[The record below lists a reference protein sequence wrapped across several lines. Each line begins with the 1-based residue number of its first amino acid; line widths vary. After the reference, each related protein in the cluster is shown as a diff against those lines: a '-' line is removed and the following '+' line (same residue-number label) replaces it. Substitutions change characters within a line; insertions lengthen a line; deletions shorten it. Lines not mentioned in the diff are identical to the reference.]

1 MPVAVTQ
8 DVPRRQYS
16 DLEQRILARDQRG
29 AAAVF
34 VELVKLGRPLPELL
48 HETIRIHAPY
58 THVPFHQRLDDGVVK
73 FVNNDHCLLSARAT
87 LRLTQL
93 MPRALKRLP
102 MAQTVWYVPTA
113 LDPWNQ
119 LLGNA
124 PGHYA
129 RMYEIPVGAVPP
141 RPTVHWQD
149 QEPLSSDGTFAE
161 RLNGWLTLVQRCDV
175 NTAYR
180 VFLGLLDD
188 THRDADLRRQL
199 LSQLVFAGLIDVQDR
214 MLFNRSYTT
223 GHKAYRARAT
233 VELSDTIGWERAHA
247 VVYAGVPDLAVG
259 PHWYSSYEMAANV
272 CQSLLD
278 GRDHELRGNT
288 GALSATE
295 QAALEDVL
303 LHGYEPSWQQLVTEL
318 LRAGKGPRQILQ
330 VMAVAAAEL
339 IIEAGAAEN
348 YSMPQHSAEYC
359 NTLRWYLETFDHP
372 HQVKLLYVAGSLVN
386 QAAHHQAG
394 ADPTNGPVR
403 IRRPRGSDA
412 WSDSR
417 LLERLDQALLQRNVD
432 QSLSLTAAYLDDGRD
447 PRPLVDLLATDSTK
461 FGNDPHNQEIGL
473 SLIEDYLDS
482 QAVGRDRLLLACVKN
497 ITGYRKYGDPLEAYR
512 RYAEA
517 FDIRTPTVTAPSDA
531 PVEALVL
538 DD

>member
-1 MPVAVTQ
+1 
-8 DVPRRQYS
+8 
-16 DLEQRILARDQRG
+16 
-29 AAAVF
+29 
-34 VELVKLGRPLPELL
+34 
-48 HETIRIHAPY
+48 
-58 THVPFHQRLDDGVVK
+58 
-73 FVNNDHCLLSARAT
+73 
-87 LRLTQL
+87 
-93 MPRALKRLP
+93 
-102 MAQTVWYVPTA
+102 
-113 LDPWNQ
+113 
-119 LLGNA
+119 
-124 PGHYA
+124 
-129 RMYEIPVGAVPP
+129 
-141 RPTVHWQD
+141 
-149 QEPLSSDGTFAE
+149 
-161 RLNGWLTLVQRCDV
+161 
-175 NTAYR
+175 
-180 VFLGLLDD
+180 
-188 THRDADLRRQL
+188 
-199 LSQLVFAGLIDVQDR
+199 

-233 VELSDTIGWERAHA
+233 VELSETIGWESAHA

-272 CQSLLD
+272 CQSFLD
-278 GRDHELRGNT
+278 GRDHELRRNT
-288 GALSATE
+288 GAVSPAE

-303 LHGYEPSWQQLVTEL
+303 LRGYEPSWQELVTKL
-318 LRAGKGPRQILQ
+318 LRAGKAPRQILQ

-394 ADPTNGPVR
+394 ADPTNGPVY

-412 WSDSR
+412 WSGAR
-417 LLERLDQALLQRNVD
+417 LLERLDQALLQRSVD
-432 QSLSLTAAYLDDGRD
+432 DSLALTAAYLDDGLD
-447 PRPLVDLLATDSTK
+447 PQPLVELLALDSTK

-473 SLIEDYLDS
+473 CLIEDYLDS

-517 FDIRTPTVTAPSDA
+517 FDIRTPTAAAPSDA

>member
-1 MPVAVTQ
+1 MPVTVTQ
-8 DVPRRQYS
+8 DLPRRQYA
-16 DLEQRILARDQRG
+16 DLEERILARDQRG
-29 AAAVF
+29 AAEIF

-58 THVPFHQRLDDGVVK
+58 THVPFHQRLDDGVVR

-87 LRLTQL
+87 LHLTRL

-129 RMYEIPVGAVPP
+129 RMYELPVSAVPP
-141 RPTVHWQD
+141 RPTVHWQG
-149 QEPLSSDGTFAE
+149 QEPLSGDGSLAE
-161 RLNGWLTLVQRCDV
+161 RLNGWLTLVQRGDV
-175 NTAYR
+175 DTAYR

-188 THRDADLRRQL
+188 TRDDGDRRRQL

-233 VELSDTIGWERAHA
+233 VELAETIGWESAHA

-272 CQSLLD
+272 CQTFLD
-278 GRDHELRGNT
+278 GRDHELRRNT
-288 GALSATE
+288 GALTPPE
-295 QAALEDVL
+295 QTMLEDVL
-303 LHGYEPSWQQLVTEL
+303 LHGHEPSWQEVVTKL
-318 LRAGKGPRQILQ
+318 LRAGKGPRQTLQ

-339 IIEAGAAEN
+339 IIEAGASEN

-359 NTLRWYLETFDHP
+359 NTLRWYMESFDHP
-372 HQVKLLYVAGSLVN
+372 HQVKLLYVAGSLIN
-386 QAAHHQAG
+386 QAAHHQRG
-394 ADPTNGPVR
+394 ADPSNGPLD
-403 IRRPRGSDA
+403 IRRPPGSEA
-412 WSDSR
+412 WSRSR

-432 QSLSLTAAYLDDGRD
+432 DSLALTAAYLGNGYDAQ
-447 PRPLVDLLATDSTK
+447 PLVELLAIDSTK

-473 SLIEDYLDS
+473 GLIEDYLDS

-517 FDIRTPTVTAPSDA
+517 FDIPAHTATAPSEA
-531 PVEALVL
+531 PVEALAL

>member
-1 MPVAVTQ
+1 VRVAVTQ
-8 DVPRRQYS
+8 HVPRRTYS
-16 DLEQRILARDQRG
+16 DLEERILARDQHG
-29 AAAVF
+29 AAGVF

-102 MAQTVWYVPTA
+102 MAQTVWYIPTA

-129 RMYEIPVGAVPP
+129 RMYEIPVGTVPP
-141 RPTVHWQD
+141 PPTVHWQD
-149 QEPLSSDGTFAE
+149 QEPLSSDGSFPE

-180 VFLGLLDD
+180 IFLGLLDD
-188 THRDADLRRQL
+188 TRHDADRRRQL

-233 VELSDTIGWERAHA
+233 VELSETVGWERAHA

-272 CQSLLD
+272 CQASLD
-278 GRDHELRGNT
+278 GRDHELRRST
-288 GALSATE
+288 GALTPAE
-295 QAALEDVL
+295 QTALEDVL
-303 LHGYEPSWQQLVTEL
+303 LHEYEPS
-318 LRAGKGPRQILQ
+318 R
-330 VMAVAAAEL
+330 
-339 IIEAGAAEN
+339 
-348 YSMPQHSAEYC
+348 
-359 NTLRWYLETFDHP
+359 RW
-372 HQVKLLYVAGSLVN
+372 
-386 QAAHHQAG
+386 
-394 ADPTNGPVR
+394 
-403 IRRPRGSDA
+403 
-412 WSDSR
+412 
-417 LLERLDQALLQRNVD
+417 
-432 QSLSLTAAYLDDGRD
+432 
-447 PRPLVDLLATDSTK
+447 
-461 FGNDPHNQEIGL
+461 
-473 SLIEDYLDS
+473 
-482 QAVGRDRLLLACVKN
+482 
-497 ITGYRKYGDPLEAYR
+497 
-512 RYAEA
+512 
-517 FDIRTPTVTAPSDA
+517 
-531 PVEALVL
+531 
-538 DD
+538 